1 MAPEPE
7 TAPALMSTSSS
18 SSQPS
23 EPSQKSQPE
32 PTALDQH
39 ISALSS
45 ARETLTTELAALT
58 SQRNTLLKTVVS
70 EYDMRS
76 VIPGERKRKTSSI
89 KEKEDLDF
97 SDDEIE
103 YGLSLAREV
112 KADHVRELQKYNEI
126 KDIAQGLIGLIAE
139 QRGVRVVDVM
149 KEIGAEDLGS

>member
-1 MAPEPE
+1 
-7 TAPALMSTSSS
+7 MSTSSS